1 MQVDGRLI
9 RTVTVGCFPESLAHY
24 RDGYAIV
31 AVDVIRATTTA
42 VTGSPW
48 AEGASPHLLSRRQF
62 PSPQG
67 STTRSSL
74 ASWAAT
80 YRTAFTWRTALP
92 RWRSR
97 GTSLARRSCSLPRAR
112 RSSARPRDEPPF
124 TRRACATSL
133 RNYTARVRSVA
144 ARHPKVAVIGAGTRL
159 EFREEDQM
167 CCAWIA

>member
-1 MQVDGRLI
+1 VDGLI
-9 RTVTVGCFPESLAHY
+9 RTVTVDCFPESLARY

-48 AEGASPHLLSRRQF
+48 AGGASPHILSRRQF

-80 YRTAFTWRTALP
+80 YPTAFTWRTALP

-112 RSSARPRDEPPF
+112 RSSARPRDKPPF
-124 TRRACATSL
+124 TRRACATTQPGSAL
-133 RNYTARVRSVA
+133 LP
-144 ARHPKVAVIGAGTRL
+144 RHPKVAVIGAGTRL